1 VASFFLTRIDV
12 LVDKLL
18 ESKADAHA
26 RDLCGKIA
34 VANAKLAY
42 QSMKRILA
50 AQHWEPC
57 ARTVYA
63 PSASYGQAPA
73 RRTRISTI

>member
-1 VASFFLTRIDV
+1 MPDDAPRRQAQPATLSKRFDM

-42 QSMKRILA
+42 QSMKRIFA
-50 AQHWEPC
+50 EQ
-57 ARTVYA
+57 R
-63 PSASYGQAPA
+63 
-73 RRTRISTI
+73 